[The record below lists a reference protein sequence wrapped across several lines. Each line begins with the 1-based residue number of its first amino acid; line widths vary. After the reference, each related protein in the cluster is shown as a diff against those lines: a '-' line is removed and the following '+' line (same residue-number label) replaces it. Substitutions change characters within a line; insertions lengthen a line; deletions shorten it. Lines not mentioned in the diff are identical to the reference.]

1 MKLAVLGD
9 SNDALYS
16 ATHPMSTS
24 NEGPTAIIFSR
35 YVDVIPV
42 GQWVVLLETDG
53 SLLVEVVNNQQ
64 DRVSLVISYRGNGLV
79 SVRDR
84 IC

>member
-1 MKLAVLGD
+1 
-9 SNDALYS
+9 
-16 ATHPMSTS
+16 MSTS